1 MSKYPRISASPSRII
16 ARRSFTTS
24 NSITTAYLAQKKWVT
39 ATISFL
45 VHARKHAYRPH
56 QGLGAIFV
64 LKLSGKKA
72 VGVRFGAVATEG
84 HPVDLR
90 GRRSEMCDVVPAVVA
105 LRQYL

>member
-1 MSKYPRISASPSRII
+1 
-16 ARRSFTTS
+16 
-24 NSITTAYLAQKKWVT
+24 
-39 ATISFL
+39 
-45 VHARKHAYRPH
+45 
-56 QGLGAIFV
+56 LGAIFV